1 MGMFISNNHYKFW
14 TFLILQFWNKFPEK
28 QKPFSKILEYC
39 ILFQSTKIENTKFAW
54 KTALSET
61 NVNTNRNGITKLTY
75 HKECSFAS
83 NQFIFLK
90 ISLSL
95 KTSYKEFISCMN
107 YQNVHIN
114 AFRKSE
120 SFISGCFF
128 PVSILKP
135 IHHEPF
141 YVRWFYKGLRK
152 GGGGCEI
159 TPPKFFAYS
168 LLMPVFLFFTHFFR
182 FFNFS
187 KYSRLN
193 LL

>member
-1 MGMFISNNHYKFW
+1 MGMFISSSHYKFW

-39 ILFQSTKIENTKFAW
+39 ILFQSTKIENTTFAW

-95 KTSYKEFISCMN
+95 KTSYKKFISCMN

-152 GGGGCEI
+152 GGGGWNYPTQI
-159 TPPKFFAYS
+159 FRLLFADAS
-168 LLMPVFLFFTHFFR
+168 IFIF
-182 FFNFS
+182 
-187 KYSRLN
+187 
-193 LL
+193 